1 MRSAAMTRRLWLIPC
16 ALLAAAAC
24 SKKADTGTD
33 TAATPGTTTTAEA
46 LSVTGVDLGR
56 TIDANSRVT
65 YKTDDFK
72 PNDTIYA
79 SVATTGTSPNAT
91 LSARWTY
98 QDGQVVD
105 TTSRA
110 IAPAGAAA
118 TEFHISKPSGFPK
131 GNYKVEIMLNGASVQ
146 SKDFKVE

>member
-1 MRSAAMTRRLWLIPC
+1 MLRRFWLIPAC
-16 ALLAAAAC
+16 VGLVAASAC
-24 SKKADTGTD
+24 SKKADTSTD
-33 TAATPGTTTTAEA
+33 TAATTTPGTTMTPAQPV
-46 LSVTGVDLGR
+46 SVTGVQLGKAVGA
-56 TIDANSRVT
+56 DNKVT
-65 YKTDDFK
+65 SETDDFK

-79 SVATTGTSPNAT
+79 SVATDGVAQNAT

-131 GNYKVEIMLNGASVQ
+131 GKYKVEIMLNGTTTQ
-146 SKDFKVE
+146 SKDFKVD

>member
-1 MRSAAMTRRLWLIPC
+1 MLRRFWLIPAC
-16 ALLAAAAC
+16 AGLVAASAC
-24 SKKADTGTD
+24 SKKADTSTD
-33 TAATPGTTTTAEA
+33 TAATTPGSTMTPAQPV
-46 LSVTGVDLGR
+46 SVTGVQLGKAVGA
-56 TIDANSRVT
+56 DNKVT
-65 YKTDDFK
+65 SETDDFK

-79 SVATTGTSPNAT
+79 SVATDGVAQNAT

-131 GNYKVEIMLNGASVQ
+131 GKYKVEIMLNGTTTQ
-146 SKDFKVE
+146 SKDFKVD

>member
-1 MRSAAMTRRLWLIPC
+1 MLRRFWLVPACVGLVAAT
-16 ALLAAAAC
+16 AC
-24 SKKADTGTD
+24 SKKADSGTD
-33 TAATPGTTTTAEA
+33 TAASTPATTTMAQPV
-46 LSVTGVDLGR
+46 SVTNVQLGR
-56 TIDANSRVT
+56 AVGADGKVSDETN
-65 YKTDDFK
+65 DFK

-79 SVATTGTSPNAT
+79 SVATDGVAQNAT

-110 IAPAGAAA
+110 IAPTGAAA

-131 GNYKVEIMLNGASVQ
+131 GNYKVEIMLNGATTQ
-146 SKDFKVE
+146 TKDFKVD

>member
-1 MRSAAMTRRLWLIPC
+1 MFRRLSLAAAC
-16 ALLAAAAC
+16 AALVAAAAC
-24 SKKADTGTD
+24 AKKTDTGAVD
-33 TAATPGTTTTAEA
+33 TTATTMTPA
-46 LSVTGVDLGR
+46 QAVHVTGVQLGR
-56 TIDANSRVT
+56 SIGPDGRIADA
-65 YKTDDFK
+65 TDEFK

-79 SVATTGTSPNAT
+79 SVATDGVAQSAT

-110 IAPAGAAA
+110 IAPTGAAA

-131 GNYKVEIMLNGASVQ
+131 GNYKVEIMLDGAATQ
-146 SKDFKVE
+146 TKDFKVGS

>member
-1 MRSAAMTRRLWLIPC
+1 MFRRIS
-16 ALLAAAAC
+16 LLAVCAGLVAAAGC
-24 SKKADTGTD
+24 AKKTDTGAVD
-33 TAATPGTTTTAEA
+33 TTATTMTPA
-46 LSVTGVDLGR
+46 AAVHVTGVQLGR
-56 TIDANSRVT
+56 AIGSDGRVANE
-65 YKTDDFK
+65 TDEFK

-79 SVATTGTSPNAT
+79 SVATDGVAQSAT

-110 IAPAGAAA
+110 IAPTGAAA

-131 GNYKVEIMLNGASVQ
+131 GNYKVEIMLNGTTAQ
-146 SKDFKVE
+146 TKDFKVGS

>member
-1 MRSAAMTRRLWLIPC
+1 MLRRLWLIPVC
-16 ALLAAAAC
+16 AGVVVTAAC
-24 SKKADTGTD
+24 SKKADTSTD
-33 TAATPGTTTTAEA
+33 TAATTPAATTPPAQPV
-46 LSVTGVDLGR
+46 SVTGVQLGKAVGA
-56 TIDANSRVT
+56 DNKVT
-65 YKTDDFK
+65 NETDDFK

-79 SVATTGTSPNAT
+79 SVATDGTAPNAT

-110 IAPAGAAA
+110 IAPTGAAA

-131 GNYKVEIMLNGASVQ
+131 RKYKVEIMLDGATTQ
-146 SKDFKVE
+146 SKDFKVD

>member
-1 MRSAAMTRRLWLIPC
+1 MFRRIS
-16 ALLAAAAC
+16 LLAACAGLVAAAGC
-24 SKKADTGTD
+24 AKKTDTGAVD
-33 TAATPGTTTTAEA
+33 TTATTMTPA
-46 LSVTGVDLGR
+46 AAVHVTGVQLGR
-56 TIDANSRVT
+56 AIGSDGRVANE
-65 YKTDDFK
+65 TDEFK

-79 SVATTGTSPNAT
+79 SVATDGVAQSAT

-110 IAPAGAAA
+110 IAPTGAAA

-131 GNYKVEIMLNGASVQ
+131 GNYKVEIMFNGTTAQTKAFNVGS
-146 SKDFKVE
+146 

>member
-1 MRSAAMTRRLWLIPC
+1 MFRRFSLVAAC
-16 ALLAAAAC
+16 AGLVAAAAC
-24 SKKADTGTD
+24 AKKTDTGAVD
-33 TAATPGTTTTAEA
+33 TTASTTTMAPA
-46 LSVTGVDLGR
+46 QAVHVTGIQLGR
-56 TIDANSRVT
+56 AIGADGRVASE
-65 YKTDDFK
+65 TDEFK

-79 SVATTGTSPNAT
+79 SVATDGVAQSAT

-110 IAPAGAAA
+110 IAPTGAAA

-131 GNYKVEIMLNGASVQ
+131 GNYKVEIMLNGQTAQ
-146 SKDFKVE
+146 TKDFKVGS

>member
-1 MRSAAMTRRLWLIPC
+1 MTP
-16 ALLAAAAC
+16 AQ
-24 SKKADTGTD
+24 
-33 TAATPGTTTTAEA
+33 PV
-46 LSVTGVDLGR
+46 SVTGIQLGKAVGA
-56 TIDANSRVT
+56 DNKVT
-65 YKTDDFK
+65 NETDDFK

-79 SVATTGTSPNAT
+79 SVATDGAAQNAT

-110 IAPAGAAA
+110 IAPTGAAA

-131 GNYKVEIMLNGASVQ
+131 GKYKVEVMLNGASTQ
-146 SKDFKVE
+146 SKDFTVD

>member
-1 MRSAAMTRRLWLIPC
+1 MFRRISLLAAC
-16 ALLAAAAC
+16 AGLAAAAGC
-24 SKKADTGTD
+24 AKKTDTGAVD
-33 TAATPGTTTTAEA
+33 TTATTTTMTPAA
-46 LSVTGVDLGR
+46 AVHVTGVQLGR
-56 TIDANSRVT
+56 SIGPDGRVASE
-65 YKTDDFK
+65 TDEFK

-79 SVATTGTSPNAT
+79 SVATDGVAQSAT

-110 IAPAGAAA
+110 IAPTGAAA

-131 GNYKVEIMLNGASVQ
+131 GNYKVEIMLNGTTAQ
-146 SKDFKVE
+146 TKDFKVGS

>member
-1 MRSAAMTRRLWLIPC
+1 MLRRLWLIPVC
-16 ALLAAAAC
+16 ASLVVTTAC
-24 SKKADTGTD
+24 SKKADTSTD
-33 TAATPGTTTTAEA
+33 TAANTPGSTMTPAEPV
-46 LSVTGVDLGR
+46 SVTGIQLGKAVGS
-56 TIDANSRVT
+56 DNRVSNE
-65 YKTDDFK
+65 TDDFK

-79 SVATTGTSPNAT
+79 SVATDGTAQNAT

-110 IAPAGAAA
+110 IAPAGAAS

-131 GNYKVEIMLNGASVQ
+131 GKYKVEIMLNGASTQ
-146 SKDFKVE
+146 SKDFTVD